1 LACGD
6 VFSGVAITSVKT
18 QVTPVSG
25 YGEAFKNA
33 RANNYDYFIMVSL
46 SEGEDDLSLSA
57 TMYSGRTGTETF
69 SEKYYATGNNRFSTV
84 LRRFRNSVLEKLTV
98 RGKILQRN
106 GKTVL
111 IDLGRSENIV
121 KDAVF
126 KIVRK
131 GCVKTA
137 DAGTGLFFRDDDV
150 VGMLVVTEAGEEVSE
165 AVITS
170 HGFYD
175 RINEGDELVLVS
187 MPEQNTESGMDTV
200 PNADED
206 GNRLVNNEVRGDEL
220 VAEIKKAVE
229 RPAIIDLLRK
239 IR

>member
-1 LACGD
+1 
-6 VFSGVAITSVKT
+6 
-18 QVTPVSG
+18 
-25 YGEAFKNA
+25 
-33 RANNYDYFIMVSL
+33 M
-46 SEGEDDLSLSA
+46 
-57 TMYSGRTGTETF
+57 
-69 SEKYYATGNNRFSTV
+69 
-84 LRRFRNSVLEKLTV
+84 

-111 IDLGRSENIV
+111 IDLGRSENII
-121 KDAVF
+121 KDAEF
-126 KIVRK
+126 KIIKK
-131 GCVKTA
+131 GAVKTA
-137 DAGTGLFFRDDDV
+137 DAGAGLFFRDDDV

-165 AVITS
+165 ASITS

-175 RINEGDELVLVS
+175 RINEGDELVLVN
-187 MPEQNTESGMDTV
+187 MPSLNSEAGMDTV

-206 GNRLVNNEVRGDEL
+206 GNPLVNNSVKGDEL

>member
-1 LACGD
+1 
-6 VFSGVAITSVKT
+6 
-18 QVTPVSG
+18 
-25 YGEAFKNA
+25 
-33 RANNYDYFIMVSL
+33 
-46 SEGEDDLSLSA
+46 
-57 TMYSGRTGTETF
+57 MYSGRTGTETF
-69 SEKYYATGNNRFSTV
+69 NEKYYATGNNRFSTV

-111 IDLGRSENIV
+111 IDLGRSENII
-121 KDAVF
+121 KDAEF
-126 KIVRK
+126 KIIKK
-131 GCVKTA
+131 GAVKTA
-137 DAGTGLFFRDDDV
+137 DAGAGLFFRDDDV

-165 AVITS
+165 ASITS

-175 RINEGDELVLVS
+175 RINEGDELVLVN
-187 MPEQNTESGMDTV
+187 MPSLNSEAGMDTV

-206 GNRLVNNEVRGDEL
+206 GNPLVNNSVKGDEL
-220 VAEIKKAVE
+220 VAEITKAVE

>member
-1 LACGD
+1 
-6 VFSGVAITSVKT
+6 
-18 QVTPVSG
+18 
-25 YGEAFKNA
+25 
-33 RANNYDYFIMVSL
+33 M
-46 SEGEDDLSLSA
+46 
-57 TMYSGRTGTETF
+57 
-69 SEKYYATGNNRFSTV
+69 
-84 LRRFRNSVLEKLTV
+84 
-98 RGKILQRN
+98 
-106 GKTVL
+106 
-111 IDLGRSENIV
+111 
-121 KDAVF
+121 F

-131 GCVKTA
+131 GSIKTA

-239 IR
+239 IRYILSKESSSHFLESVGNAA

>member
-1 LACGD
+1 
-6 VFSGVAITSVKT
+6 
-18 QVTPVSG
+18 
-25 YGEAFKNA
+25 
-33 RANNYDYFIMVSL
+33 M
-46 SEGEDDLSLSA
+46 
-57 TMYSGRTGTETF
+57 
-69 SEKYYATGNNRFSTV
+69 
-84 LRRFRNSVLEKLTV
+84 
-98 RGKILQRN
+98 
-106 GKTVL
+106 

-121 KDAVF
+121 KDAQF

-187 MPEQNTESGMDTV
+187 LPEQNTESGMDTV
-200 PNADED
+200 PNADEK
-206 GNRLVNNEVRGDEL
+206 GNPVVNNEVRGEEL